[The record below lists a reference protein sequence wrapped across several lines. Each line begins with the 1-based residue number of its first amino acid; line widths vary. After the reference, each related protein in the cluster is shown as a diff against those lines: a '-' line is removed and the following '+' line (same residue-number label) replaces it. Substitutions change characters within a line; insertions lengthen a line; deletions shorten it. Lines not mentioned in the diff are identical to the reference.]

1 LKLAGLMLNFHML
14 KHLSGLAK
22 KKLKRL
28 ALVLFFNN
36 IPVSGHRHHIFAQ
49 VFCVR
54 KVGYSGQRKLA
65 QFCGAFDRSQIW
77 GFQIV

>member
-1 LKLAGLMLNFHML
+1 ML

-36 IPVSGHRHHIFAQ
+36 IPVSGHRYHIFAQ
-49 VFCVR
+49 VFHVR
-54 KVGYSGQRKLA
+54 IVGCSEQRTLA
-65 QFCGAFDRSQIW
+65 QFCGIFDRSQI
-77 GFQIV
+77 